1 MTRFPKTSSEGT
13 GSMTVHEPVKLDVSF
28 TPIIDFLHIHD
39 QHYHRTSRLCVH
51 PLTEDI
57 DSNSIEVEPL
67 IFSPLKM
74 AFSFLNKTS
83 YLSIRASGGKEGG
96 EIHPWH
102 HFLGRPGTGGGPQVA
117 VKPPFGSDVPQTS
130 TVFSSS
136 KCHD

>member
-1 MTRFPKTSSEGT
+1 M
-13 GSMTVHEPVKLDVSF
+13 SF

-51 PLTEDI
+51 PLTEDT

-67 IFSPLKM
+67 IFSTLKM
-74 AFSFLNKTS
+74 AFSFLNQTS
-83 YLSIRASGGKEGG
+83 YLSVRARGGRKVVKF
-96 EIHPWH
+96 I
-102 HFLGRPGTGGGPQVA
+102 LGRPGTGGGPQVA